1 MLPKSEENDHGFPRK
16 KDRFF
21 RTSDIGRNTVL
32 ALNKAQRR
40 RNVITGY
47 REAAELL
54 AAKVEEGRGFD
65 DNLVFPLIFSYRHV
79 FEISMK
85 EIIDVGG
92 WREGITLTKSEK
104 NHQLLPLWRK
114 TKQVLSSMDLMNW
127 GVDDSTIDR
136 LMNEFDGID
145 LHSFSFRYHTDKS
158 DELINMHRDYVD
170 LVIFIETAR
179 RLTAYFERVT
189 YELDD
194 RVQYILNEL
203 AKEKQT

>member
-1 MLPKSEENDHGFPRK
+1 MPKTNENDHGFPRK
-16 KDRFF
+16 TDHFF
-21 RTSDIGRNTVL
+21 KISDIGRNTVL
-32 ALNKAQRR
+32 ALNKCERR
-40 RNVITGY
+40 RNVIGGY

-85 EIIDVGG
+85 EIIEVGG
-92 WREGITLTKSEK
+92 WREGVTLSKPEK

-114 TKQVLSSMDLMNW
+114 TKQVLSSMDLLNW
-127 GVDDSTIDR
+127 GVEDSTIDR
-136 LMNEFDGID
+136 LMKEFNGID
-145 LHSFSFRYHTDKS
+145 LNSFSFRYHTDKN
-158 DELINMHRDYVD
+158 DELIDMHRIYVD

-194 RVQYILNEL
+194 RVQYLLNEM